1 MEQYMSYR
9 SIAILR
15 GHTVQLTVSLAEQ
28 CWAIGMDLVEVPV
41 QGALGWEALK
51 AVAACANGRAF
62 GAGTVLSP
70 EDVARAVSLG
80 ASVIISPGIDA
91 DVVRATQDAG
101 ALPLPGVMT
110 PTDLSL
116 AAKLGLTVGKLFPA
130 DVVGTSWIK
139 ALKGPFPSMDI
150 IAVGGVNATNASSW
164 IAAGASGVAFG
175 SSITELLALGNAS
188 KRISDLHGQIAAQT
202 SSKTYEGTDWA
213 SVK

>member
-1 MEQYMSYR
+1 MSYR

-15 GHTVQLTVSLAEQ
+15 GHSAERTADIAEQ

-41 QGALGWEALK
+41 QGALGWDALE
-51 AVAACANGRAF
+51 AVANCANGRAF

-70 EDVARAVSLG
+70 EGVTRAVGLG

-91 DVVRATQDAG
+91 EVVRATQDRG

-139 ALKGPFPSMDI
+139 ALKGPFPSMAVV
-150 IAVGGVNATNASSW
+150 AVGGVNATNAASW

-175 SSITELLALGNAS
+175 SSITELLGLSNAEN
-188 KRISDLHGQIAAQT
+188 RIRDLHEQIASRT
-202 SSKTYEGTDWA
+202 SNTTYEGA
-213 SVK
+213 GPA